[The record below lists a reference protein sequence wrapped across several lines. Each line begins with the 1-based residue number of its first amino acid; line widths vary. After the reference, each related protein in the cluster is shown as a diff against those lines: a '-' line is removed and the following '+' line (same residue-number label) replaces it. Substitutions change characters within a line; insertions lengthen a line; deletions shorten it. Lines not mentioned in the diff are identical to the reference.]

1 MILADER
8 GVIVYANPAAAL
20 SLGYRPEELRGRNGF
35 DLCRPEHLPLARDAF
50 ARCLADPRQSVS
62 LQVDARHSEGE
73 FRTLVVRLLNRLGD
87 TGVGVVVAHFR
98 DATAR
103 ALTSDPGRGPHEE
116 SYLFEKAPIGLGV
129 ADLEGNLLAFNDAIL
144 QPGGYTREDML
155 RIGNVSLLYA
165 TTADRERVLGIAR
178 QRGFVWREEV
188 QFRRRDGSWYDT
200 LLSLTPMR
208 FRGRACWYAT
218 VEDITERKRAEAQR
232 LQLEAQLR
240 QAQKME
246 AVGRMTSGI
255 AHDFNNVLSII
266 FANAELMA
274 SALGPE
280 ASELRQDLG
289 ALQAAAARGAAMIRK
304 LLGFSRQAPLSIV
317 PTNLTEVVQNVRG
330 MLRHIVPEHITV
342 DVRADEVCTAA
353 VDPGAVEQMLMNLA
367 TNARDAMEGG
377 GNLRI
382 EVAPVTLDREAIVAR
397 SWMAPGDYVRISVAD
412 TGAGMDEETRAR
424 AFEPFFTTK
433 PVGVGTGLGLPMVY
447 GLVKQQLGF
456 IDVESAPGQGTT
468 VHVYFPKAAD
478 EATGG
483 GAASDPLAQPVG
495 GNETILLLEDD
506 HSLRDTARRVL
517 ERLGYRV
524 LVAADGVEGLALYR
538 RHRHE
543 IHLVISDMVM
553 PGLTGPEVYEAIR
566 RENAAVRF
574 LLSSG
579 YRERESVTGVPTN
592 LPVFLKPWTIGEI
605 ARRVRQVLDRE

>member
-1 MILADER
+1 
-8 GVIVYANPAAAL
+8 
-20 SLGYRPEELRGRNGF
+20 
-35 DLCRPEHLPLARDAF
+35 
-50 ARCLADPRQSVS
+50 
-62 LQVDARHSEGE
+62 
-73 FRTLVVRLLNRLGD
+73 
-87 TGVGVVVAHFR
+87 
-98 DATAR
+98 
-103 ALTSDPGRGPHEE
+103 
-116 SYLFEKAPIGLGV
+116 
-129 ADLEGNLLAFNDAIL
+129 
-144 QPGGYTREDML
+144 
-155 RIGNVSLLYA
+155 
-165 TTADRERVLGIAR
+165 
-178 QRGFVWREEV
+178 
-188 QFRRRDGSWYDT
+188 
-200 LLSLTPMR
+200 
-208 FRGRACWYAT
+208 
-218 VEDITERKRAEAQR
+218 
-232 LQLEAQLR
+232 
-240 QAQKME
+240 
-246 AVGRMTSGI
+246 
-255 AHDFNNVLSII
+255 
-266 FANAELMA
+266 
-274 SALGPE
+274 
-280 ASELRQDLG
+280 
-289 ALQAAAARGAAMIRK
+289 
-304 LLGFSRQAPLSIV
+304 
-317 PTNLTEVVQNVRG
+317 
-330 MLRHIVPEHITV
+330 
-342 DVRADEVCTAA
+342 
-353 VDPGAVEQMLMNLA
+353 
-367 TNARDAMEGG
+367 
-377 GNLRI
+377 
-382 EVAPVTLDREAIVAR
+382 
-397 SWMAPGDYVRISVAD
+397 
-412 TGAGMDEETRAR
+412 MDEETRAR

>member
-1 MILADER
+1 MILADEH

-20 SLGYRPEELRGRNGF
+20 LLGYGPEELRGRNGF

-50 ARCLADPRQSVS
+50 DRCLADPRQTVT
-62 LQVDARHSEGE
+62 LQVDARHREGK
-73 FRTLVVRLLNRLGD
+73 FRTLVVRLLNRLSD
-87 TGVGVVVAHFR
+87 PGVGVVVAHLR

-103 ALTSDPGRGPHEE
+103 ASTSDPDRGPHEE
-116 SYLFEKAPIGLGV
+116 SYLFEQAPIGLGV

-144 QPGGYTREDML
+144 QPGGYTREDIL

-165 TTADRERVLGIAR
+165 TTADRERVLGMAR

-188 QFRRRDGSWYDT
+188 QFRRRDGSCYDT

-208 FRGRACWYAT
+208 FRGHACWYAT

-232 LQLEAQLR
+232 RQLEAQLR

-246 AVGRMTSGI
+246 AVGRMTSGV

-274 SALGPE
+274 AALGPE
-280 ASELRQDLG
+280 ATELRQDLE
-289 ALQAAAARGAAMIRK
+289 ALQGAAARGAAMIRK
-304 LLGFSRQAPLSIV
+304 LLGFSRQAPLRVV
-317 PTNLTEVVQNVRG
+317 PTNLAELVQNLRG
-330 MLRHIVPEHITV
+330 MLRHILPEHIGV
-342 DVRADEVCTAA
+342 EVRAAEACTAA

-377 GNLRI
+377 GDLRI
-382 EVAPVTLDREAIVAR
+382 EVAPVTLDREAMVAR
-397 SWMAPGDYVRISVAD
+397 SWMVPGDYVRLSVAD
-412 TGAGMDEETRAR
+412 TGTGMDEETRAR

-447 GLVKQQLGF
+447 GLVKQQHGL
-456 IDVESAPGQGTT
+456 IDLESAPGQGTT
-468 VHVYFPKAAD
+468 VHVYFPKAAT
-478 EATGG
+478 EATEG
-483 GAASDPLAQPVG
+483 GAALDTPGQPQG

-506 HSLRDTARRVL
+506 HGLRDTARRVL

-524 LVAADGVEGLALYR
+524 LVAADGVAGLALYR

-553 PGLTGPEVYEAIR
+553 PGLTGPEVYEEIR
-566 RENAAVRF
+566 RENPAVRF

-579 YRERESVTGVPTN
+579 YRERESVTDVPTG